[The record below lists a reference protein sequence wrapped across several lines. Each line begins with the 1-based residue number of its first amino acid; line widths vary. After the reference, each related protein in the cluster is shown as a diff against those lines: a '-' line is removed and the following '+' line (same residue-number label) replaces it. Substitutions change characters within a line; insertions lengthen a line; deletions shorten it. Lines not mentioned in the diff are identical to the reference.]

1 MDKRTWARRRKKI
14 VEAAE
19 NSLSAKHRSLLYD
32 PYLEEIT
39 NLTPDN
45 VKNSIS
51 KCASLGNWY
60 HHEAVVCSFARN
72 ESCHDLWCK
81 SLGYHLRTNVW
92 LPRKWTAVFKE
103 DPRFTLLNS
112 DAGEPLAHMLTLGWT
127 REAILFATE
136 QMPRVARGYF
146 GFFKHDG
153 ACGRM
158 GKFIFRLFLDWQ
170 QWNISLPHDVT
181 DIELYATVLNCWR
194 DPGFERLTPALLEC
208 CDWHLEQTHHD
219 TDENTYEFNSMA
231 YAYPIE
237 ILAVFRLRELC
248 GLTNPKLDH
257 PLMNSPLGVLPPP
270 QPWYTDPTLEKLEAA
285 LRKEIPEMFVG
296 IPAGYI

>member
-1 MDKRTWARRRKKI
+1 MDKRTWARRQKRI
-14 VEAAE
+14 IDAAQSMLTAE
-19 NSLSAKHRSLLYD
+19 ERARFYDRDINEIATFTLEKPGHAISNCRSLS
-32 PYLEEIT
+32 
-39 NLTPDN
+39 
-45 VKNSIS
+45 
-51 KCASLGNWY
+51 NWF
-60 HHEAVVCSFARN
+60 HNEALVCSFARN
-72 ESCHDLWCK
+72 ESCYDLWCK
-81 SLGYHLRTNVW
+81 SLGYHLRYDVW
-92 LPRKWTAVFKE
+92 LPRRSAAVFKQ
-103 DPRFTLLNS
+103 DARTLLLN
-112 DAGEPLAHMLTLGWT
+112 DHAGEPLAHMLTLGWT

-136 QMPRVARGYF
+136 QLPRVARGYF

-153 ACGRM
+153 AGGRM

-170 QWNISLPHDVT
+170 QWNISLPHDIS
-181 DIELYATVLNCWR
+181 DFELYTTVLNCWR

>member
-1 MDKRTWARRRKKI
+1 MDKRTWARRRKQL
-14 VEAAE
+14 VEDAE
-19 NSLSAKHRSLLYD
+19 YGLSAEARERFYD
-32 PYLEEIT
+32 RYIGDLSRLT
-39 NLTPDN
+39 ADNLTHAMTT
-45 VKNSIS
+45 
-51 KCASLGNWY
+51 CEFLANW
-60 HHEAVVCSFARN
+60 HHKEALVCSFARN
-72 ESCHDLWCK
+72 ESCYDLWCK
-81 SLGYHLRTNVW
+81 SLGYHLRSDVW
-92 LPRKWTAVFKE
+92 LFRWWAAVLKR
-103 DPRFTLLNS
+103 DARVLLNS

-136 QMPRVARGYF
+136 QLPRVARGYF

-181 DIELYATVLNCWR
+181 DIDLYAAVLNCWR